1 MKVVV
6 DANLIFSA
14 LLPKAS
20 SIRDELFQETYT
32 FYCPVFVFTELFK
45 HKERIFK
52 NSRLSESEI
61 LNYLRKITERIRFVN
76 ENLVSLESKQ
86 RAYDLC
92 HDVDEKDIPYVALTL
107 DLNAALWTGDNKLK
121 RGLTKKEFRQF
132 YQPTTN

>member
-20 SIRDELFQETYT
+20 SIRDELFKKEHS

-45 HKERIFK
+45 HKEKIFK
-52 NSRLSESEI
+52 NSKLSDSEI
-61 LNYLRKITERIRFVN
+61 LNYLRKITEQIRFVN
-76 ENLVSLESKQ
+76 EDLVSLESKQ
-86 RAYDLC
+86 QAYDLC
-92 HDVDEKDIPYVALTL
+92 HDVDEKDTPYVALTL

-121 RGLTKKEFRQF
+121 QGLIKKQFQRF
-132 YQPTTN
+132 YQPNTY